1 MGYGRSRRVIGVMA
15 LAAVVAVIVAAC
27 GSDKEIPPTRTPSIP
42 GTASATITPSA
53 TATQA
58 PRPTAT
64 SASAPTATQ
73 APRPTATAPTATQT
87 APIGD
92 SSAGRNVFLTSGC
105 TGCHTIDGLDGAT
118 TGVVG
123 PNLTTVGNRA
133 GSRVVGLSAEAYLR
147 QSVQEPGAFVV
158 PGFGNLMPPN
168 LASGQQN
175 VDNLVAFLLALR

>member
-1 MGYGRSRRVIGVMA
+1 MGYGRSRRMIGVMA

-42 GTASATITPSA
+42 GTASATATPSA

-73 APRPTATAPTATQT
+73 APRPTATSAP

-105 TGCHTIDGLDGAT
+105 AGCHTIDGLDGAT

-158 PGFGNLMPPN
+158 SGFGPIMPAN
-168 LASGQQN
+168 LASGQN
-175 VDNLVAFLLALR
+175 LDNLVAFLLALR

>member
-1 MGYGRSRRVIGVMA
+1 MGYGRSRRMIGVMA

-42 GTASATITPSA
+42 GTASATATPSP
-53 TATQA
+53 TTTQA

-64 SASAPTATQ
+64 SAP
-73 APRPTATAPTATQT
+73 

-158 PGFGNLMPPN
+158 PGFGNLMPPD

>member
-1 MGYGRSRRVIGVMA
+1 MGYGRSRRMIGVMA

-42 GTASATITPSA
+42 GTASATTAPSA

-73 APRPTATAPTATQT
+73 APQPTATSAP

-92 SSAGRNVFLTSGC
+92 SSAGRNVFLTVGC
-105 TGCHTIDGLDGAT
+105 ADCHTIDGLDGAT
-118 TGVVG
+118 GAIG

-133 GSRVVGLSAEAYLR
+133 GSRRSHRARRLAGNLTVLCLLHAAPDQPQLGGEWKLRKIDARGVVG
-147 QSVQEPGAFVV
+147 VV
-158 PGFGNLMPPN
+158 DVRL
-168 LASGQQN
+168 
-175 VDNLVAFLLALR
+175 

>member
-1 MGYGRSRRVIGVMA
+1 MQMGYGRSRRMIGVMA

-42 GTASATITPSA
+42 GTASATTAPSA

-73 APRPTATAPTATQT
+73 APQPTATAAP

-92 SSAGRNVFLTSGC
+92 SSAGRNVFLTVGC

-118 TGVVG
+118 GAIG

-175 VDNLVAFLLALR
+175 VDNLVAFLLTLR